1 MQTFFQHSFTDK
13 MEEDT
18 QNGEEVDDQDQAESQ
33 HSHEIPEPD
42 KMEEDTQN
50 SEEVDDQDQAESED
64 SHETP
69 DPDTNETDEE
79 NINSDSSDDTQMP
92 DESEIVPEGTDQTVL
107 DSDSQS
113 DEPTEVVEEEPIA
126 ETAEVDETPDAD
138 KETGEVP
145 QTKDDEVSVVAQTID
160 AEETIATQDTT
171 EEQTLSE
178 IAQIPDVEEST
189 VIEDTSDTDETA
201 EAIEETSEP
210 IEPQIQFSLGESV
223 ELYDFVASF
232 KESECSGSEQISV
245 NLADSSGGIRKP
257 AILEHPP
264 SDGVSRIVYE
274 LDLPS
279 IEESENLHLYF
290 NIGLRDGVVFDDPER
305 CPGGVKFSIE
315 IAGGKCFESVSTEC
329 QWTPYNVD
337 ITHFAGQKV
346 QIVFMTECNVEGN
359 SSYAWGLW
367 GHPRLLKLTR
377 PDGQH
382 EHSSVIQCGIAF
394 ATLPED
400 RTALFEFNADTLTPA
415 HEIVAIIQEDLE
427 VEPTEITV
435 YVAQP
440 ELEIVSV
447 GTTAAVVS
455 SGEAFE
461 VQCTIRNIGAGP
473 LLSDNKTRLSIS
485 DIKLR
490 RGRSSQIVKTL
501 GPGETTTLVWYARS
515 VSRPT
520 TLNFNVSLK
529 SRHVQGNSKKEGTI
543 KIRPAVPKLE
553 AQVETELH
561 TYMHREHAVIGN
573 KHLRV
578 VLVHSGD
585 NFQSINRKPKKNFSE
600 SNETGYEFYA
610 IYVAK
615 GSTYQQVATSKMIA
629 MASYISDGTV
639 HNIQFVPNDIQ
650 LSGNSLGEGIIR
662 LSGEHEDVDGVT
674 WKLQLQFVLAEEAK
688 QIKATYNLQVDSERE
703 LLAFRGT
710 EIYAGHKST
719 REKKTAALFP
729 GLEFLQEDEPS
740 SNTRDAAPPINNRL
754 VPHPYKI
761 TIPVMAVEMQKSVV
775 GIAWDPKKSW
785 DGKEQNLSAI
795 FASPNWHHHQRNH
808 LMGLFV
814 PTVPNWVNENED
826 VAENAYQ
833 MSPERS
839 ISFECEI
846 IADGNASI
854 LESISHWT
862 TTYGIPEALEPP
874 RDDVEEIELSRHGFM
889 HTVWDAEKRQSR
901 HCVDWDSQ
909 NEPGFATLLWYDY
922 LVTQS
927 EDVKHRVTEIAEKTI
942 ADSGAG
948 GLAGRGSCHI
958 LGGELPF
965 YYGHLDVA
973 LTRYED
979 EVQPLLES
987 QAKDGSWG
995 FHPTSE
1001 RTQSLGKTG
1010 DAVLGTCAAN
1020 ALKLLKHARITRHKT
1035 SLDAGRRALSFM
1047 DRFFVPRGAQ
1057 AWECPLY
1064 EPDLLAAAHAV
1075 GAYVEAHQITGNKSY
1090 LRRAEYWANAGLP
1103 FLYHWHLPDR
1113 PGMLYGSIPVFGTT
1127 FYTHPWF
1134 GVPVQWNGLVYA
1146 YYLQRL
1152 NQYVKEDKW
1161 QKIAEGITTSAMYQ
1175 QWTDGELKG
1184 SYPDGFYG
1192 FCTEGKG
1199 PHLNPEDIM
1208 VNVYAL
1214 RGLDPGVKTV
1224 IAGSIH
1230 LSSGAIPDAVSTSR
1244 NGTINWSLNYAENE
1258 TSHTLIVGY
1267 DKPPSAITAR
1277 GTKGDETETP
1287 EFEIPQVDGLEEV
1300 TSGWR
1305 YIPEKDAILIIQIH
1319 TTTDMQFQLK
1329 K

>member
-18 QNGEEVDDQDQAESQ
+18 QNGEEVVDQDQPESE
-33 HSHEIPEPD
+33 HSHETTEPTTT
-42 KMEEDTQN
+42 E
-50 SEEVDDQDQAESED
+50 
-64 SHETP
+64 P
-69 DPDTNETDEE
+69 DEE
-79 NINSDSSDDTQMP
+79 NIDADTSDDTQ
-92 DESEIVPEGTDQTVL
+92 ETNETETAPEETTPTIPEP
-107 DSDSQS
+107 DSQS
-113 DEPTEVVEEEPIA
+113 DEPPKQDNETDEVDKTSESEEETEEI
-126 ETAEVDETPDAD
+126 
-138 KETGEVP
+138 P
-145 QTKDDEVSVVAQTID
+145 QTKDENTNEVDQTTD
-160 AEETIATQDTT
+160 AEQTDATQNTT
-171 EEQTLSE
+171 EEPT
-178 IAQIPDVEEST
+178 IAEVYEVSDVEEAT
-189 VIEDTSDTDETA
+189 VIEDTTETLETSDEVEDKTDEVEDIT
-201 EAIEETSEP
+201 EP
-210 IEPQIQFSLGESV
+210 PESQIQFSLGESE
-223 ELYDFVASF
+223 ELYDFVAMF
-232 KESECSGSEQISV
+232 KESECTGSENISV
-245 NLADSSGGIRKP
+245 NMADSSGGITKP

-264 SDGVSRIVYE
+264 SNGVSRIIYE
-274 LDLPS
+274 LDLPPT
-279 IEESENLHLYF
+279 EENANLHLYF
-290 NIGLRDGVVFDDPER
+290 NIGLRDGVVFDDPNR
-305 CPGGVKFSIE
+305 HPGGVKFSIE
-315 IAGGKCFESVSTEC
+315 IAGEKCFESISTEC

-337 ITHFAGQKV
+337 ITRFAGQKV
-346 QIVFMTECNVEGN
+346 QIVLMTECNVEGN
-359 SSYAWGLW
+359 SNYAWGLW
-367 GHPRLLKLTR
+367 GHPKLIKLTK
-377 PDGQH
+377 PDRQQ
-382 EHSSVIQCGIAF
+382 EHPSVIQCGIAF

-400 RTALFEFNADTLTPA
+400 RTALIEFNVDKLTPT
-415 HEIVAIIQEDLE
+415 HEIMAIIQQELE
-427 VEPTEITV
+427 VEPTEITL

-440 ELEIVSV
+440 KLEIVSV
-447 GTTAAVVS
+447 GSTAAVVS
-455 SGEAFE
+455 TGEAFE
-461 VQCTIRNIGAGP
+461 VQCTIRNIGVGP
-473 LLSDNKTRLSIS
+473 LLANNKTRLSIS

-490 RGRSSQIVKTL
+490 RGRSSQNVKSIA
-501 GPGETTTLVWYARS
+501 PGETTTLIWYARG

-529 SRHVQGNSKKEGTI
+529 SRHVQGKGKKEGTI
-543 KIRPAVPKLE
+543 EIRPAVPKLE

-561 TYMHREHAVIGN
+561 TYMHKEHAVIGN
-573 KHLRV
+573 KYLRV

-585 NFQSINRKPKKNFSE
+585 IFQSINRRPKKNLPE
-600 SNETGYEFYA
+600 KHETGYEFYA

-629 MASYISDGTV
+629 MATYLSDGTR
-639 HNIQFVPNDIQ
+639 HNLQFVPDNIQ
-650 LSGNSLGEGIIR
+650 LSGNSLGEAIIR
-662 LSGEHEDVDGVT
+662 LSGEHQDIDGVT
-674 WKLQLQFVLAEEAK
+674 WKLQLQFVLTEEAK
-688 QIKATYNLQVDSERE
+688 RIKATYNLQVDAERE
-703 LLAFRGT
+703 LLAFHGT

-775 GIAWDPKKSW
+775 GIAWDPMESW
-785 DGKEQNLSAI
+785 DENEQNLSAI
-795 FASPNWHHHQRNH
+795 FASPNWHDHQRNH
-808 LMGLFV
+808 LMGLFL
-814 PTVPNWVNENED
+814 PTVPNWVNENEQF
-826 VAENAYQ
+826 AENTYQ
-833 MSPERS
+833 MTPERP
-839 ISFECEI
+839 ISLACEI

-854 LESISHWT
+854 LDAIPHWT
-862 TTYGIPEALEPP
+862 TAYGIPKPVEPP

-901 HCVDWDSQ
+901 HCVDWDSR
-909 NEPGFATLLWYDY
+909 NEPSFATLLWYDY
-922 LVTQS
+922 LVTQA
-927 EDVKHRVTEIAEKTI
+927 EDVKQRVAEIADKTI
-942 ADSGAG
+942 ADSGAV

-958 LGGELPF
+958 LGGEFPF
-965 YYGHLDVA
+965 YYGHLDAA
-973 LTRYED
+973 LTRYEA

-987 QAKDGSWG
+987 QAKDGSWS
-995 FHPTSE
+995 FQPASE
-1001 RTQSLGKTG
+1001 RTKSLGKTG

-1020 ALKLLKHARITRHKT
+1020 ALKLLKHARITRHNT
-1035 SLDAGRRALSFM
+1035 SLDAGRKALSFM

-1064 EPDLLAAAHAV
+1064 QPDLLAAAHAV

-1113 PGMLYGSIPVFGTT
+1113 PGMLYASIPVFGTT

-1152 NQYVKEDKW
+1152 NQYAKDDKW

-1184 SYPDGFYG
+1184 TYPDGFYG

-1208 VNVYAL
+1208 ANVYSL
-1214 RGLDPGVKTV
+1214 RGLDPGIKTV

-1244 NGTINWSLNYAENE
+1244 NGTVNWSLNYAENE

-1277 GTKGDETETP
+1277 GTKSDETDNS
-1287 EFEIPQVDGLEEV
+1287 EFEIPQVDVLEEV
-1300 TSGWR
+1300 TSGWQ
-1305 YIPEKDAILIIQIH
+1305 YITEKDAILIKQIH

>member
-1 MQTFFQHSFTDK
+1 MHTFFQHSLT
-13 MEEDT
+13 
-18 QNGEEVDDQDQAESQ
+18 
-33 HSHEIPEPD
+33 D

-50 SEEVDDQDQAESED
+50 SEEVDDQDKPEAEH
-64 SHETP
+64 SHETQEP
-69 DPDTNETDEE
+69 DNTETDEE
-79 NINSDSSDDTQMP
+79 NIDADSSDDTQIT
-92 DESEIVPEGTDQTVL
+92 DESETAPEEAVQADPEF
-107 DSDSQS
+107 DSQS
-113 DEPTEVVEEEPIA
+113 EEPPKSDKEEQA
-126 ETAEVDETPDAD
+126 NETDEVDETSEYT
-138 KETGEVP
+138 KEIGEVP
-145 QTKDDEVSVVAQTID
+145 ETTDENSCVVDQTTD
-160 AEETIATQDTT
+160 AEQTAATQDTT
-171 EEQTLSE
+171 EEITISE
-178 IAQIPDVEEST
+178 VAPIPDIEVAT
-189 VIEDTSDTDETA
+189 VIEDTTETDETT
-201 EAIEETSEP
+201 EEIEEITEP
-210 IEPQIQFSLGESV
+210 IEQEIQFSLGESV
-223 ELYDFVASF
+223 ELYDFVATF
-232 KESECSGSEQISV
+232 EESECTGSEHISV
-245 NLADSSGGIRKP
+245 NMADSSGGITKP

-264 SDGVSRIVYE
+264 SDDVSRIIYE

-279 IEESENLHLYF
+279 TEENENLHLYF

-305 CPGGVKFSIE
+305 QPGGVKFSIE
-315 IAGGKCFESVSTEC
+315 IAGEKCFESVSTEC

-337 ITHFAGQKV
+337 ITRFAGQKV
-346 QIVFMTECNVEGN
+346 QIVLMTECNVEGN
-359 SSYAWGLW
+359 GNYAWGLW
-367 GHPRLLKLTR
+367 GHPKLIKLTK
-377 PDGQH
+377 PDGQQ
-382 EHSSVIQCGIAF
+382 EHPSVIQCGIAF
-394 ATLPED
+394 ATLPEE
-400 RTALFEFNADTLTPA
+400 RTALCEFSTDKLTPV
-415 HEIVAIIQEDLE
+415 HEIVAMLQKELE
-427 VEPTEITV
+427 VEPIEITL

-440 ELEIVSV
+440 KLEIVSV

-455 SGEAFE
+455 TGEAFE

-473 LLSDNKTRLSIS
+473 LLADNKTRLSIS

-490 RGRSSQIVKTL
+490 RGRSSQNMKTL
-501 GPGETTTLVWYARS
+501 APDETTTLVWYARG

-529 SRHVQGNSKKEGTI
+529 SRHVQGKGKKEGTI
-543 KIRPAVPKLE
+543 EIRPAVPKLE

-561 TYMHREHAVIGN
+561 TYMHKEHAVIEN

-585 NFQSINRKPKKNFSE
+585 IFQSINRKPKKNLPE
-600 SNETGYEFYA
+600 RQETGYEFYA

-629 MASYISDGTV
+629 MATYISDGTK
-639 HNIQFVPNDIQ
+639 HNLQFIPDNIQ
-650 LSGNSLGEGIIR
+650 LSGNSLGEASIR
-662 LSGEHEDVDGVT
+662 LSGEHKDIDGVT

-688 QIKATYNLQVDSERE
+688 RIKATYNLQVDAERE
-703 LLAFRGT
+703 LLAFHGT

-775 GIAWDPKKSW
+775 GIAWDHKKSW
-785 DGKEQNLSAI
+785 DGNEQNLSAI
-795 FASPNWHHHQRNH
+795 FASPNWHDHQRNH
-808 LMGLFV
+808 LMGLFL
-814 PTVPNWVNENED
+814 PTVPNWVNENEH

-833 MSPERS
+833 MTPERP
-839 ISFECEI
+839 ISLECEI

-862 TTYGIPEALEPP
+862 AAYGIPEPLEPP

-889 HTVWDAEKRQSR
+889 HSVWDAEKRQSR
-901 HCVDWDSQ
+901 HCVDWDSR
-909 NEPGFATLLWYDY
+909 NEPSFATLLWYDY

-942 ADSGAG
+942 ADSNTK

-958 LGGELPF
+958 LGGEFPF

-973 LTRYED
+973 LTHYED

-987 QAKDGSWG
+987 QAKDGSWS

-1001 RTQSLGKTG
+1001 RTKSLGNIG

-1035 SLDAGRRALSFM
+1035 SLDAGRKALSFM
-1047 DRFFVPRGAQ
+1047 DRFSVPRGAQ

-1064 EPDLLAAAHAV
+1064 QPDLLAAAHAV

-1113 PGMLYGSIPVFGTT
+1113 PGMLYASIPVFGTT

-1152 NQYVKEDKW
+1152 NQYAKDDKW
-1161 QKIAEGITTSAMYQ
+1161 QKIAAGITTSAMYQ

-1184 SYPDGFYG
+1184 TYPDGFYG

-1208 VNVYAL
+1208 VNVYSL

-1244 NGTINWSLNYAENE
+1244 NGTVNWSLNYAENE

-1267 DKPPSAITAR
+1267 EKPPSAITAR
-1277 GTKGDETETP
+1277 GTKGDETNTP
-1287 EFEIPQVDGLEEV
+1287 EFEIPQVNALEEV

-1305 YIPEKDAILIIQIH
+1305 YIPEKDAILIKQIH